1 MQADDAK
8 GFGTVDPLDIGYGL
22 VVTAHKHSSSP
33 ARAASTSKLL
43 VMTGP
48 TRCPASFSSLSAHM
62 AGVGSA
68 RKHARNISTNS
79 AAFSSGSVSSS

>member
-1 MQADDAK
+1 M
-8 GFGTVDPLDIGYGL
+8 
-22 VVTAHKHSSSP
+22 SP

-48 TRCPASFSSLSAHM
+48 TRCPASISSFSAHM

-68 RKHARNISTNS
+68 RKQARNISTNS
-79 AAFSSGSVSSS
+79 AVFSSGSVSTSWRSVSAVGERVKRCSLGS